1 VVLDDIWLN
10 CTNVFLGGNVARNN
24 KLRHKTQGTRY
35 KEGPRLK
42 AYKEAPGLKK
52 MQGTSPKRSDLLGS
66 SFKLEVLAKR
76 SDL

>member
-24 KLRHKTQGTRY
+24 KLRHKTQDTRY

-42 AYKEAPGLKK
+42 AYKEASGLKK
-52 MQGTSPKRSDLLGS
+52 MQGTSPKRSDLLAS
-66 SFKLEVLAKR
+66 TSNLKELPKR